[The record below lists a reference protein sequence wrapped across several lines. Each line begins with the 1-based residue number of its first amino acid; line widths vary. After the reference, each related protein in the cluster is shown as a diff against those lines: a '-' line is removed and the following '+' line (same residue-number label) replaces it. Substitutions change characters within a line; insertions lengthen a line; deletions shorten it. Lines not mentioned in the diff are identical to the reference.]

1 MQPAYVV
8 LAALL
13 VPVGAM
19 MLLLW
24 LGRLEDTLDASL
36 EEMARPAVPPLRS
49 VPASTAVRS
58 LPARSASA
66 ESAPLTAAS

>member
-36 EEMARPAVPPLRS
+36 EELARPAGPALRS
-49 VPASTAVRS
+49 VPAAAAVRT
-58 LPARSASA
+58 LPARSVSA

>member
-13 VPVGAM
+13 VPVGVM
-19 MLLLW
+19 LLLLW

-36 EEMARPAVPPLRS
+36 EELARPAGPALRS
-49 VPASTAVRS
+49 VPATAVRT
-58 LPARSASA
+58 LPARSVPV
-66 ESAPLTAAS
+66 ETAPLTAAS

>member
-13 VPVGAM
+13 VPVGALL
-19 MLLLW
+19 LLLW

-36 EEMARPAVPPLRS
+36 EEMARPAGPALRS
-49 VPASTAVRS
+49 VPSAVRT
-58 LPARSASA
+58 LPARSVPA
-66 ESAPLTAAS
+66 ESGPLTAAS